1 VISIIIKTLSK
12 MSDTDDLTEMQTN
25 TVTEDKYDFDY
36 HALLKLKKKQKSR
49 TVCFSS
55 LVLLLTLFLIL
66 FVALYFN
73 CSKREQRKTTI
84 TTIRAARIQA
94 YKRIAK
100 YGEDCSKDF
109 TCGKYA
115 FCRNYQGSH
124 RCDCQHGYYG
134 DGIGDCKDGYF
145 GINFVTPTLNN
156 IPVVKNVA
164 FPESEALSVCFWFNL
179 QGDIK
184 EHMAMFN
191 YISHLVKGE
200 SSFMIWLSKENNILV
215 SFKGKQFNLHP
226 VKTTGIIQ
234 KNQWTHLCWV
244 WHFQKSWK
252 LYLNGK
258 LHNEEKS
265 LFEMNEKF
273 PASDGSI
280 LLGQDIH
287 NGHVNDTDHMFKGQ
301 ITEFFIYSREL
312 TAQDVISA
320 YQNVP
325 PTQDNVLG
333 WWQFKNST
341 KGNEIVKIEYPF
353 IHKYFKS
360 KRR

>member
-1 VISIIIKTLSK
+1 

-134 DGIGDCKDGYF
+134 DGIGDC
-145 GINFVTPTLNN
+145 
-156 IPVVKNVA
+156 
-164 FPESEALSVCFWFNL
+164 
-179 QGDIK
+179 
-184 EHMAMFN
+184 
-191 YISHLVKGE
+191 
-200 SSFMIWLSKENNILV
+200 
-215 SFKGKQFNLHP
+215 KGKQFNLHP